1 MPIRGFRRRLFKPCG
16 SGTLGKPT
24 THTVRHHLFCH
35 SLAAAGVAF
44 VVGTLTS
51 AAPGQA
57 NEFFAGGYSFSDEL
71 GGFRLISATGT
82 GTPQDPIVILEE
94 ITEVAP
100 VTLVIRNHDF
110 GKPTLQGLQSQ
121 LNLVKHV
128 ANKSERVWAAF
139 EVELQE
145 LRGKPSVYSDGLSFK
160 QFAAIA
166 PDVASDS
173 FADNNRQFEPYDRIE
188 FLNGHVDPRATAMF
202 RLTIT
207 DPTPTR
213 EFYLVQDPKLLAA
226 ELPAR
231 GSHFAALE

>member
-1 MPIRGFRRRLFKPCG
+1 M
-16 SGTLGKPT
+16 
-24 THTVRHHLFCH
+24 RHHLFCH
-35 SLAAAGVAF
+35 SLAVAGVAF
-44 VVGTLTS
+44 VLGTLAA
-51 AAPGQA
+51 AAPGEA
-57 NEFFAGGYSFSDEL
+57 TEVFAGGYSFSDEL
-71 GGFRLISATGT
+71 GGFRLVSARGS
-82 GTPQDPIVILEE
+82 GTPEDPIVILEE
-94 ITEVAP
+94 ISEVAP

-110 GKPTLQGLQSQ
+110 SKPTLQGLQSQ
-121 LNLVKHV
+121 LNLVKEV

-160 QFAAIA
+160 QFASVAR
-166 PDVASDS
+166 DVASDS

-188 FLNGHVDPRATAMF
+188 FLNGHVDPGATVTF

-226 ELPAR
+226 ELPVS
-231 GSHFAALE
+231 GSSFAALE